1 VRARLV
7 IAVPLGPRALLPS
20 AHISQ
25 RREDGAV
32 ADGSDGAE
40 LERLA
45 GELDVLAHYADAQ
58 EKKVVQLE
66 GALESRVVI
75 ERAVGMLAERF
86 EVGIAEAFD
95 LLRRAARDSRGQ
107 LSALAAEVTASR
119 TTPPAIAAALGR
131 R

>member
-1 VRARLV
+1 M
-7 IAVPLGPRALLPS
+7 
-20 AHISQ
+20 
-25 RREDGAV
+25 

-45 GELDVLAHYADAQ
+45 GELDVLAHYADEQ

-86 EVGIAEAFD
+86 EVSIAEAFD
-95 LLRRAARDSRGQ
+95 LLRHAARDSRGQ
-107 LSALAAEVTASR
+107 LSALAAEVTRSR
-119 TTPPAIAAALGR
+119 TTPPAIAAALDR